1 MSLEDWCSSNAKLYP
16 QFKFWLLIL
25 QIQLDV
31 LVYVRAIRKADFQ
44 LYVDALTKIVP
55 WFFALDHTHYARW
68 IPVHLR
74 DMVTLKE
81 VHPTV
86 FAEFM
91 KGNFAV
97 KKTANRFSAIAIDQA
112 HEPNNS
118 SVKDDCGAVGL
129 TENPAALRRWMVSGP
144 EMARVI
150 GEFETSIE
158 KRKHLD
164 LRHHEEAKHVQKSF
178 VRDVKNLTNT
188 IEEMGNPFTENSSDL
203 LVLDSRDLADPSV
216 VDTVR
221 RIEEIGQEQYDTY
234 VKERLI
240 SQIKSIF
247 DPIKKNNLPLFSRP
261 PVREKTKSQFQL
273 TSLKNDRSLF
283 SRLYVA
289 SQVRNGNLDEFFEY
303 ENQASPPAF
312 SQNGK
317 FRMGTKSDLV
327 GCLEDLVAFQR
338 NVTHP
343 TVEVTILDGSVIVNM
358 LRPGSVKTY
367 IRRLC
372 NTSFATLHYI
382 PVTTCE
388 QTRHRLGRIPA

>member
-1 MSLEDWCSSNAKLYP
+1 MCIEDWCSSNAKLYP

-25 QIQLDV
+25 QMQLDV
-31 LVYVRAIRKADFQ
+31 LVYVRAMREADFQ

-55 WFFALDHTHYARW
+55 WFFALDHIHYARW

-91 KGNFAV
+91 KGNFV

-112 HEPNNS
+112 HEPNNA
-118 SVKDDCGAVGL
+118 SVKDDGGAVGL

-164 LRHHEEAKHVQKSF
+164 LRHHEEAKHVEKSF
-178 VRDVKNLTNT
+178 VRDVKILTNT
-188 IEEMGNPFTENSSDL
+188 IEEMGNAFTENSTDL

-221 RIEEIGQEQYDTY
+221 RIEEIGQDQYDTY
-234 VKERLI
+234 VKERLV
-240 SQIKSIF
+240 SQTKSIF

-261 PVREKTKSQFQL
+261 PVREKTKSQLQL

-283 SRLYVA
+283 SRLYVV
-289 SQVRNGNLDEFFEY
+289 SQVRYGNLDEFFEY
-303 ENQASPPAF
+303 ENQASPPAL

-317 FRMGTKSDLV
+317 FRMETKSDLV
-327 GCLEDLVAFQR
+327 GCLEDLAAFQR

-343 TVEVTILDGSVIVNM
+343 TVEVTILDGSVVVNM
-358 LRPGSVKTY
+358 LRPGSAKAY

-372 NTSFATLHYI
+372 STSFPTLHYI
-382 PVTTCE
+382 PVTACE

>member
-1 MSLEDWCSSNAKLYP
+1 M
-16 QFKFWLLIL
+16 
-25 QIQLDV
+25 QLDV
-31 LVYVRAIRKADFQ
+31 LVYVRAIREADFQ

-74 DMVTLKE
+74 DIVALKE

-91 KGNFAV
+91 KGNFVV
-97 KKTANRFSAIAIDQA
+97 KKTANRFSAISIDQA
-112 HEPNNS
+112 HEPNNA
-118 SVKDDCGAVGL
+118 SVKDDGEGL
-129 TENPAALRRWMVSGP
+129 TENPAALRRWMASGS

-188 IEEMGNPFTENSSDL
+188 IEEMGNPFTENSSDR

-234 VKERLI
+234 VKERLV
-240 SQIKSIF
+240 SQTKSIF
-247 DPIKKNNLPLFSRP
+247 DPIKKNNLPLFSP
-261 PVREKTKSQFQL
+261 PLSERRQS
-273 TSLKNDRSLF
+273 RSF
-283 SRLYVA
+283 S
-289 SQVRNGNLDEFFEY
+289 
-303 ENQASPPAF
+303 
-312 SQNGK
+312 
-317 FRMGTKSDLV
+317 
-327 GCLEDLVAFQR
+327 
-338 NVTHP
+338 
-343 TVEVTILDGSVIVNM
+343 
-358 LRPGSVKTY
+358 
-367 IRRLC
+367 
-372 NTSFATLHYI
+372 
-382 PVTTCE
+382 
-388 QTRHRLGRIPA
+388 